1 MKKFLLIAI
10 AFLITG
16 CGAAVQKSTTGYVE
30 ETRLLIRADKLVGL
44 NVSIGDILNK
54 NIEKEDLE
62 KYRIGV
68 LGAKNSDRENAQSAM
83 FIVEKGEHQVLVTDR
98 GAVVYDAVLFFGN
111 GQTREITIKQ

>member
-44 NVSIGDILNK
+44 NVSIGDIVNK
-54 NIEKEDLE
+54 DVEKTDLE
-62 KYRIGV
+62 KYRLGV
-68 LGAKNSDRENAQSAM
+68 WGAKNTERENQQTAI
-83 FIVEKGEHQVLVTDR
+83 FIVEKGEHQVLVTD
-98 GAVVYDAVLFFGN
+98 GDTVVYDAVLFFSN
-111 GQTREITIKQ
+111 EQTREIRIKQ

>member
-30 ETRLLIRADKLVGL
+30 ETRLLIRSDKLVGL
-44 NVSIGDILNK
+44 NVSIGDIINK

-111 GQTREITIKQ
+111 GQTREIRIKQ